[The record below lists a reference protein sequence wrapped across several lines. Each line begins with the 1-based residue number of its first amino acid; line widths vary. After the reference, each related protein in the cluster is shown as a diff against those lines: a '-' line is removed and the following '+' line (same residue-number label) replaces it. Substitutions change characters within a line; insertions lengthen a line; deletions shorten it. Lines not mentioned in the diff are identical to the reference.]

1 MHIAICDDNIADRKQ
16 SERLLSRESDK
27 RIHTTG
33 NLYVDSYGNVEAL
46 LKSPQR
52 YDLFF
57 IDMTDLP
64 PHGMEVAI
72 QLREMGVTAPIVLL
86 VSSINYRNYVNVP
99 DLVYFIDK
107 PVKVK
112 ELSDFL
118 DTMAARFAE
127 KVPTIE
133 LRDETKAHYALP
145 DQVIYAYP
153 DSHIM
158 RVKLTD
164 GTTVNQLGTIN
175 DLCRILSKFD
185 NFVILNKKYIINLD
199 HVMYIKKHTAT
210 MSDGTKLSI
219 GLGERK
225 SLTSMVLS
233 RGSSRFLSEDLTD
246 KNGDKHDDASDSL
259 PEA

>member
-1 MHIAICDDNIADRKQ
+1 MHIAICDDNVADRKQ

-64 PHGMEVAI
+64 PHGMEVALT
-72 QLREMGVTAPIVLL
+72 LREMGVTAPIVLL
-86 VSSINYRNYVNVP
+86 VSTINYRNYVNVP
-99 DLVYFIDK
+99 DRVYFLDK
-107 PVKVK
+107 PVKTK

-118 DTMAARFAE
+118 DIAAAKHAE
-127 KVPTIE
+127 KAPTIE
-133 LRDETKAHYALP
+133 LRDEAKAHYALP
-145 DQVIYAYP
+145 DQVVYAYP

-158 RVKLTD
+158 RVKLSD
-164 GTTVNQLGTIN
+164 GTTVNQLGSLN

-185 NFVILNKKYIINLD
+185 NFVILNRKYIINLD
-199 HVMYIKKHTAT
+199 HDLYIKKRTAT
-210 MSDGTKLSI
+210 MSDGTKLPI
-219 GLGERK
+219 GLGEKK

-233 RGSSRFLSEDLTD
+233 RKSPRFLSEDLAD
-246 KNGDKHDDASDSL
+246 QNGDKHDDAADSF
-259 PEA
+259 PES